1 MKKPRGKQPTKP
13 NEAKALLSKPMELKG
28 THKATFTIP
37 VIYRRTFNW
46 TSPEVNFVPV
56 NHRSFIIYRG
66 DLEAEEYRR
75 DLYTNLSLGVES
87 LTLYPNIRKETNNE
101 SVRVELKEAILA
113 ASLTNRYVQ
122 VTIPKPKDPG
132 LYKVL
137 RQDMEELSGELGF
150 EYSTNNTGINCTFKF
165 PKHDIKYYAME
176 SKICVQNAISSLKF
190 FRELISNEKFYG
202 ALSGKDELSYNI
214 NRLEIIMDRYYSDA
228 LNIIW
233 DLPNISKPGY
243 YLWIQSC
250 ERILDEFLFITKE
263 TSKALKIL
271 KPEDIQLLE
280 LDRDIFGYVWEKA
293 LEKGLEFCDAAIST
307 IELLPDKQCTKR
319 AFELLYEYEQ
329 HRQKI
334 DMSQS
339 KFIKLFTG
347 EDRYFKDPKSAQ
359 RLLTAS
365 FHLNNIFQASE
376 RIIVFSSSIVKNTL
390 RLGMFDGDLIKVDG

>member
-13 NEAKALLSKPMELKG
+13 NVAKALLSKSMELKG
-28 THKATFTIP
+28 SHKATFTIP

-66 DLEAEEYRR
+66 DLETEEYRR
-75 DLYTNLSLGVES
+75 DMYTKITLDINSLPQ
-87 LTLYPNIRKETNNE
+87 YPNSRLKGTSETIQA
-101 SVRVELKEAILA
+101 ELKEAILA
-113 ASLTNRYVQ
+113 ASLKNRYVQ
-122 VTIPKPKDPG
+122 ITVPKIQDSG
-132 LYKVL
+132 LYKAL
-137 RQDMEELSGELGF
+137 KKDMEELSSELGF
-150 EYSTNNTGINCTFKF
+150 EYSTDHIGIHCTFKF

-176 SKICVQNAISSLKF
+176 SKACVQNAISSLKF
-190 FRELISNEKFYG
+190 FRGLISKEKFNG
-202 ALSGKDELSYNI
+202 AITGQEELVYNI
-214 NRLEIIMDRYYSDA
+214 NRLEILMDRYYSDA

-233 DLPNISKPGY
+233 DRPNIAKPGY

-293 LEKGLEFCDAAIST
+293 IEKSLEFCETAIST
-307 IELLPDKQCTKR
+307 IELEPDTQCIET
-319 AFELLYEYEQ
+319 AFLNINKYEQ
-329 HRQKI
+329 HRRKI

-359 RLLTAS
+359 RLIAAS

-376 RIIVFSSSIVKNTL
+376 RIIVFSTSIVKNTL
-390 RLGMFDGDLIKVDG
+390 RVGMFDKVGK